1 MHSKIKNI
9 SIFCSETFLN
19 KLLPL
24 YLSDERKGGYF
35 SFVQITD
42 KAKMDIYSII
52 EKARKTGKVEKG
64 TNEVTK
70 AIERGTAKLVV
81 YAADVEPKEIIQH
94 IPHLCR
100 EKKILCREVDSK
112 QKLGIAV
119 GIPVSASSVAVI
131 DAGDAEKDIASLK

>member
-1 MHSKIKNI
+1 M
-9 SIFCSETFLN
+9 
-19 KLLPL
+19 
-24 YLSDERKGGYF
+24 
-35 SFVQITD
+35 
-42 KAKMDIYSII
+42 ADIYSII

-81 YAADVEPKEIIQH
+81 YAADVSPKEIVQH
-94 IPHLCR
+94 LPVLCR

-119 GIPVSASSVAVI
+119 GISVSASSVAVI
-131 DAGDAEKDIASLK
+131 EPGDSEKDIAGLNKS

>member
-1 MHSKIKNI
+1 
-9 SIFCSETFLN
+9 
-19 KLLPL
+19 
-24 YLSDERKGGYF
+24 
-35 SFVQITD
+35 
-42 KAKMDIYSII
+42 MDIYSII

-94 IPHLCR
+94 LPHLCR
-100 EKKILCREVDSK
+100 EKKIFCREVDSK